1 MNIELLDEYITW
13 SYETFGKESWTQV
26 FKKLKYEELD
36 EFKDATIVKGREQQA
51 EELADC
57 FFLLFKIAYL
67 RGFKIEDIEA
77 AMAAKLIELHNREYK
92 NGKRVR

>member
-1 MNIELLDEYITW
+1 MNQQLLDEYFTW
-13 SYETFGKESWTQV
+13 SKETFGEEKWIQTL
-26 FKKLKYEELD
+26 KKLKYEELD
-36 EFKDATIVKGREQQA
+36 EFKEATIIKGREQQA

-67 RGFKIEDIEA
+67 RRFTIEDIEA

-92 NGKRVR
+92 NGKRVK